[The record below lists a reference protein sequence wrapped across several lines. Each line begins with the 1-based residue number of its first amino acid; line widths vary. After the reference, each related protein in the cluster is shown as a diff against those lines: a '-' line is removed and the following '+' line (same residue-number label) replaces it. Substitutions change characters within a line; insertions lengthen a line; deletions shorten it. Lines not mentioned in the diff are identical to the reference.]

1 MGKKGGRGVSVG
13 KGEGKGQRVGKRG
26 GQGLGK
32 SGRKVKGWVKIGGQE
47 SKGGEKGRAS
57 VR

>member
-1 MGKKGGRGVSVG
+1 VG
-13 KGEGKGQRVGKRG
+13 KGEGKGQRVGKRR

-32 SGRKVKGWVKIGGQE
+32 SGRRVKGWVKIGGQE

>member
-1 MGKKGGRGVSVG
+1 
-13 KGEGKGQRVGKRG
+13 VGKRG

-32 SGRKVKGWVKIGGQE
+32 SGRRVKGWVKIGGQE

-57 VR
+57 VRERGRARGGTYSSMNR